1 MDTKTIN
8 FCNNN
13 IVEGLTSM
21 AKIKFGYPEND
32 KYVLTNNLLVNRAI
46 GYLMGMPIGPYRYL
60 RCMNKINLANTTYFY
75 IMGGISEE
83 YFKEFLNDY
92 DRKDKWF
99 WCKNNN
105 FNTFETKLLTA

>member
-1 MDTKTIN
+1 MQIKLNSKNKCYGHKTIN

-46 GYLMGMPIGPYRYL
+46 GYLME
-60 RCMNKINLANTTYFY
+60 CQ
-75 IMGGISEE
+75 
-83 YFKEFLNDY
+83 
-92 DRKDKWF
+92 
-99 WCKNNN
+99 
-105 FNTFETKLLTA
+105 